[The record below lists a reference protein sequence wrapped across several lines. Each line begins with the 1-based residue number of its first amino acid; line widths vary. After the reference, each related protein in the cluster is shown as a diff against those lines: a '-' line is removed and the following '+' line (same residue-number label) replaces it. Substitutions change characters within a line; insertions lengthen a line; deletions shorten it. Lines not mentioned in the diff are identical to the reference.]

1 MEFRLLR
8 YFLAVA
14 REGTVSKAAETLFL
28 TQPTLSRQLCDLE
41 YELGTRL
48 FIRGKKHIEL
58 TEAGMILRQ
67 RAEEILE
74 LQEKTVA
81 EIKNRDKNLSGVVS
95 IGAAESKAAEILPPL
110 ILNFQKKYPAVRFEI
125 QSGVASFVKD
135 KVDRGLLDLGLLI
148 TPGDIDRYR
157 FLRLGI
163 NERSGILM
171 NARSPLAKK
180 QTVTVSDLIGRP
192 VIANVRKEIQDFYR
206 QRLGEDFDKLN
217 IIAVFNLIN
226 NAAFFA
232 ERDDVYIFTIEGCVK
247 NFDKTVF
254 CFRPFEPEIR
264 QESFLIWKKQEPR
277 NRCLI
282 RFLEEIKNTFQ
293 A

>member
-1 MEFRLLR
+1 MLR

-14 REGTVSKAAETLFL
+14 REGTVTKAAESLFL
-28 TQPTLSRQLCDLE
+28 TQPTLSRQLSDLE
-41 YELGTRL
+41 YELGASL
-48 FIRGKKHIEL
+48 FIRGKKRIEL
-58 TEAGMILRQ
+58 TEAGMILKQ

-74 LQEKTVA
+74 LQEKTVS
-81 EIKNRDKNLSGVVS
+81 EIQNRGKNLRGTVS
-95 IGAAESKAAEILPPL
+95 VGAAETSAAEILPSL
-110 ILNFQKKYPAVRFEI
+110 ILNFQKKYPEVRFEI

-135 KVDRGLLDLGLLI
+135 KVDQGLLDLGLVLE
-148 TPGDIDRYR
+148 PGNIDNYR

-163 NERSGILM
+163 EDRCGILM
-171 NARSPLAKK
+171 NVRSPLAQKAS
-180 QTVTVSDLIGRP
+180 VTVADLIGRP
-192 VIANVRKEIQDFYR
+192 VIANQRKEIRDFYR
-206 QRLGEDFDKLN
+206 RRLGEDFDRLN
-217 IIAVFNLIN
+217 IIAKFNLVN

-232 ERDDVYIFTIEGCVK
+232 GQDDVYIFVIEGCVK

-264 QESFLIWKKQEPR
+264 QDSFLIWKKQEPQ
-277 NRCLI
+277 NRCLA

>member
-28 TQPTLSRQLCDLE
+28 TQPTLSRQLSDLE
-41 YELGTRL
+41 YELGTQL

-74 LQEKTVA
+74 LQEKTVG
-81 EIKNRDKNLSGVVS
+81 EIQNRGKNLRGTVS
-95 IGAAESKAAEILPPL
+95 VGAAETSAAEILPSL
-110 ILNFQKKYPAVRFEI
+110 ILNFQKKYPEVRFEI

-135 KVDRGLLDLGLLI
+135 KVDQGLLDLGLVLE
-148 TPGDIDRYR
+148 PGNIDNYR

-163 NERSGILM
+163 EDRCGILM
-171 NARSPLAKK
+171 NVRSPLAKK